1 LNAVDLESLARAAEA
16 APGVAEPWFEW
27 GSALLAAGR
36 ASDAAQALLRAV
48 RLKPSWAAASSSL
61 ASALDALGELEGALT
76 CLERATELEP
86 KVAAWRRQLAFAFV
100 RLGRPEEAV
109 RHYQHAMALDEQ
121 DLQVVLE
128 LAAVVRA
135 LGRVDSAVSL
145 YRKALRLE
153 PTLADVHNDLGNA
166 LYAQGKVDEAIDA
179 YRGALEHHPSLAAAH
194 GNLGNALKDVGLHDE
209 AIACYRRALELAPDD
224 AVLHGSLLFVLAFH
238 PDYDAE
244 RLLEEAKSFGRR
256 HTEPLR
262 PERAPHDNERSASR
276 RLRVGYVSSDLRE
289 HVSRFYLDGLLRH
302 HDRAAVEVFC
312 YSNTFPGDAWTAR
325 YRELASVFRDV
336 WSLDDAEL
344 SRLIRADAV
353 DVLVDLTMHS
363 GSARPLVFARKPAPV
378 QIGWLG
384 YVGTTG
390 NDAMDYRIT
399 DPYLDP
405 LDAGTY
411 PYTERPLR
419 LPHSFWCYDPQA
431 PGTRVAPLPALRN
444 GYLTFGSFGS
454 FCKVTEPSLDSW
466 SEVLRAVPD
475 ARFVL
480 HAPAG
485 SARAR
490 VLESLERRGVAA
502 SRVTLRAH
510 QPRAKYLSAYDDVDL
525 CLDTLPYNGLSN
537 TLDAAWMG
545 VPTLTLVGASVVGRA
560 AYSVAANLGLSSL
573 ASRTPAEVVDTARRF
588 ASDLPGLSELR
599 AGLRARLQSSPLMD
613 APRFAR
619 DMESA
624 YRAAWKAWCDEP
636 A

>member
-1 LNAVDLESLARAAEA
+1 MSEVDLESLARAAEA
-16 APGVAEPWFEW
+16 APEGAAQWREW

-36 ASDAAQALLRAV
+36 PSEAAAALLRAV
-48 RLKPSWAAASSSL
+48 RLKPSWAEASSSL
-61 ASALDALGELEGALT
+61 GLALDSLGELEGALT
-76 CLERATELEP
+76 CSERAAELEP
-86 KVAAWRRQLAFAFV
+86 KVAAWRRQLAFAYV
-100 RLGRPEEAV
+100 RLGRPDEAV
-109 RHYQHAMALDEQ
+109 RHYQHALALDGRS
-121 DLQVVLE
+121 LQVVLE
-128 LAAVVRA
+128 LAAVLRA
-135 LGRVDSAVSL
+135 LGRVDSAVTL
-145 YRKALRLE
+145 YGKALRLD
-153 PTLADVHNDLGNA
+153 PTRADVHNDLGNA
-166 LYAQGKVDEAIDA
+166 LYAQGKVDEAIEA
-179 YRGALEHHPSLAAAH
+179 YRGALEQQPGFSAAH
-194 GNLGNALKDVGLHDE
+194 GNLGNALKDVGLHDAAVE
-209 AIACYRRALELAPDD
+209 SYRRALALAPDD
-224 AVLHGSLLFVLAFH
+224 AVLHGNLLFALSFH
-238 PDYDAE
+238 PGYDSE
-244 RLLEEAKSFGRR
+244 RLLEEARSFGRR

-262 PERAPHDNERSASR
+262 PERAPHGNERGATR

-302 HDRAAVEVFC
+302 HDRAAVELFC

-325 YRELASVFRDV
+325 YRQHASVFRDV

-344 SRLIRADAV
+344 ARAIRADGI

-378 QIGWLG
+378 QICWLG

-399 DPYLDP
+399 DPHLDP
-405 LDAGTY
+405 VDADSY
-411 PYTERPLR
+411 PYTERALR

-431 PGTRVAPLPALRN
+431 ADAPVTRLPALRN

-454 FCKVTEPSLDSW
+454 FCKVTDRSLDWW

-480 HAPAG
+480 HAPLG
-485 SARAR
+485 SARTR
-490 VLESLERRGVAA
+490 VLESLESRGVAPA
-502 SRVTLRAH
+502 RVTLRAH
-510 QPRAKYLSAYDDVDL
+510 QPRAKYLAAYESIDL

-545 VPTLTLVGASVVGRA
+545 VPTLTLLGATVVGRA
-560 AYSVAANLGLSSL
+560 AYSVAANLGFRWL
-573 ASRTPAEVVDTARRF
+573 AADTPAELAQTASRLG
-588 ASDLPGLSELR
+588 SDLSALSALR
-599 AGLRARLQSSPLMD
+599 AGLRSRLQSSPLMD

-624 YRAAWKAWCDEP
+624 YRTAWKTWCDGS